1 MKKIILSIAILG
13 FGIAKSQ
20 FNVKLKLPSNY
31 KATEAYL
38 YSYDG
43 SKDVLL
49 AKGNISSNVDF
60 KVPNSYK
67 GMLRISVYPGV
78 SSINVISENKD
89 ISIESGKFENNAL
102 KDIRF
107 FDDANKTMDAA
118 QSNQRK
124 KESIYPALLQI
135 KDYYKPSDEFYT
147 AINKEIGVLSA
158 TNSVQLENY
167 PTVSFYLDTLAKYVS
182 NPNVKSVPKEDFIK
196 LFVKSDTRLETSS
209 LMKPILISYLNIS
222 NKENLSADIDKLL
235 DAVDLES
242 PRGQTTLSELI
253 EIFDTYDLK
262 DLKDKYLAEAK
273 GLKCTINDRLS
284 STIKKSD
291 NVAIG
296 SVFPNN
302 VFQNAIN
309 TKAKSIYDVKANE
322 KLVVFWSSTCSHCV
336 TELPKILEKYNALKA
351 KNVEVIALSLDQDI
365 NSFKD
370 MASKY
375 PWISASEGKG
385 WNSSY
390 SDTYNIHATPTAF
403 ILDANNKIIS
413 KPDRIQ
419 DALAHFN
426 LK

>member
-1 MKKIILSIAILG
+1 MKKIILSIAIVG
-13 FGIAKSQ
+13 FSALSAQ
-20 FNVKLKLPSNY
+20 FNVKLKLPTSY

-49 AKGNISSNVDF
+49 AKGNITSNVDF
-60 KVPNSYK
+60 KVPTSYK
-67 GMLRISVYPGV
+67 GMLRIAVYPG
-78 SSINVISENKD
+78 STSINVISENKD
-89 ISIESGKFENNAL
+89 IIIEAGKLEGTSL
-102 KDIRF
+102 RDISF
-107 FDDANKTMDAA
+107 LDDANKTMEIA

-124 KESIYPALLQI
+124 KESIYPALMQI
-135 KDYYKPSDEFYT
+135 KDYYKPTDEFYS
-147 AINKEIGVLSA
+147 AINKEISLLSSS
-158 TNSVQLENY
+158 NNVQLENY
-167 PTVSFYLDTLAKYVS
+167 PTVDFYLSTLAKYVS

-196 LFVKSDTRLETSS
+196 LFEKSDNRLETSS
-209 LMKPILISYLNIS
+209 LMKPILISYLNVS
-222 NKENLSADIDKLL
+222 NKDNLNADVDKLL
-235 DAVDLES
+235 NAVDLES

-262 DLKDKYLAEAK
+262 ELKDKYLAEAK

-284 STIKKSD
+284 NTIKKSD

-309 TKAKSIYDVKANE
+309 TKAKSIYDVKAKE
-322 KLVVFWSSTCSHCV
+322 KLVVFWASTCSHCV
-336 TELPKILEKYNALKA
+336 TELPKILDKYAALKA

-390 SDTYNIHATPTAF
+390 SDTYNIHATPTVF